1 MTFILFQW
9 HIPGTQVVAARATYL
24 FFRSGGVGVHLPD
37 HDRLVGR
44 AREEEGVVVGEVEG
58 AHLVRVAG
66 QGALQRATC
75 V

>member
-1 MTFILFQW
+1 MQAGHETFELPNLSFE
-9 HIPGTQVVAARATYL
+9 
-24 FFRSGGVGVHLPD
+24 GGFVHLPD

-66 QGALQRATC
+66 QGALQHATC

>member
-1 MTFILFQW
+1 MQAGHETLLNWPNLRFE
-9 HIPGTQVVAARATYL
+9 
-24 FFRSGGVGVHLPD
+24 GGLVHLPD

-66 QGALQRATC
+66 QGALQHATC

>member
-1 MTFILFQW
+1 MQAGHETFELPNLSFEY
-9 HIPGTQVVAARATYL
+9 G
-24 FFRSGGVGVHLPD
+24 FVHLPD

-66 QGALQRATC
+66 QGALQHATC